1 MQLKIQWASH
11 IPFLKMIQPNSMP
24 KTNYGKWKTKVIVA
38 INKIVPAIS
47 IWLVIVEAH
56 QLFPVNLDSSLQ
68 VNAKQITA
76 GWNHPNRILIEFFS
90 AAANSYELNNLNNDT
105 LDAPI
110 YNNPIA
116 SSQQMEGDN
125 NQNFNSLPCETFL
138 VACKTESDLSSGNRN
153 FNHNNPL
160 YQSAQVQSKN
170 NSDNFVLPKA
180 SECYIDILLVTIK
193 CLNWNFISEFIL
205 FFVYSKK

>member
-1 MQLKIQWASH
+1 M
-11 IPFLKMIQPNSMP
+11 F
-24 KTNYGKWKTKVIVA
+24 VC
-38 INKIVPAIS
+38 
-47 IWLVIVEAH
+47 
-56 QLFPVNLDSSLQ
+56 LF
-68 VNAKQITA
+68 
-76 GWNHPNRILIEFFS
+76 FFYV
-90 AAANSYELNNLNNDT
+90 AAANSYELNNLNNDA

-110 YNNPIA
+110 YNNPV
-116 SSQQMEGDN
+116 SNSQQIDGDN

-193 CLNWNFISEFIL
+193 CLNSNFISLSPLWVYLVFGGSTHTSQHL
-205 FFVYSKK
+205 FLQQKEEKE

>member
-1 MQLKIQWASH
+1 
-11 IPFLKMIQPNSMP
+11 MI
-24 KTNYGKWKTKVIVA
+24 GKL
-38 INKIVPAIS
+38 N
-47 IWLVIVEAH
+47 
-56 QLFPVNLDSSLQ
+56 
-68 VNAKQITA
+68 
-76 GWNHPNRILIEFFS
+76 FS
-90 AAANSYELNNLNNDT
+90 AAANSYELNNLNNDA

-110 YNNPIA
+110 YNNPIL
-116 SSQQMEGDN
+116 SSQQIEGDN

-138 VACKTESDLSSGNRN
+138 VACKTESDLSSGNKN

-193 CLNWNFISEFIL
+193 CLN
-205 FFVYSKK
+205 